1 MTLSNLTRALLLG
14 TSLTVAPIALAQT
27 PTAPAAPLWCCA
39 PSDLQRD
46 ATIRF
51 GRLSN
56 GMRYAIQR
64 NTTPQNGASIRMRI
78 DVGSTVEAE
87 DQRGLAHFLEHM
99 AFNGSK
105 NVPEGEMVKM
115 LERFGLAFG
124 ADTNA
129 GTGFTETIY
138 QLDLPR
144 AQDAPIDTAMLL
156 MREIAGE
163 LTLDPKA
170 IDRERGVIL
179 SERRA
184 RDQFGLRRLEHY
196 IGFALPNTPV
206 ASRLPIGTAE
216 VIRNAKAERFRDLY
230 ERFYTPERTTLI
242 VVGDVDPAAIEA
254 KIVARFA
261 NWSRADRGTEPVSRV
276 DPARP
281 SQAGYFRDPDVPASI
296 SILTIKPLVE
306 RPDSVAERKRSLLE
320 ALGNAIVSRRLAR
333 IARAA
338 DAPILGAS
346 SSSGELF
353 AAADYASLDVSAKGD
368 DWRGALA
375 LGEQELRRALEFGF
389 TKAELAEQ
397 LANVRTAYEN
407 AANAES
413 TRRSEALADGIAQSI
428 EDDRVVTTPTYRL
441 ALFEKLAPELTV
453 EAVEAAYR
461 ARWAGANR
469 LVHVSGKSVIE
480 TPQTTILAALS
491 DSGKVAVFAPKE
503 SDASSFA
510 YTDFGKP
517 GRVVDDKAVTDL
529 GIRRLRFANNVRLN
543 LKKTDFERDR
553 VRLSLRVGGGAL
565 EFGKEKPGLSL
576 FMNNAFAAGGLL
588 KHPYD
593 DLQSLTAG
601 RSVSVGL
608 GAGADAF
615 GSTTTTTPRDLLLQ
629 FQLFAAYLTAP
640 AFGAEGD
647 AQWQRAAPVFYET
660 LDASPAAVVGRDLP
674 RILASNDPRFGVP
687 VLSELQ
693 ARDMAELRAAVSRAF
708 AGGTVEIGVVGDI
721 DEALV
726 IDMVAKTFGALPS
739 RAATPAPLAE
749 ARAVRFPA
757 EHAPLVLRHAGK
769 ADEAVS
775 LTYWPTTDDSD
786 HARDARLSLL
796 AATMRLLLTDELR
809 EALGATYSPGASSS
823 TSSIYPDYGYFGV
836 SGNVDIKDLAAVDA
850 AVARIAAR
858 LRDTPVDA
866 DLLLR
871 ARRPILE
878 AIDKSKRENGA
889 WLSVLSRAQTE
900 PRFIERFRNA
910 RPVYE
915 AITPADL
922 QAAAKLYLTPEPLR
936 IRVIAEGAPT

>member
-1 MTLSNLTRALLLG
+1 MPIALRVLLLG
-14 TSLTVAPIALAQT
+14 TALASAPIALAQ
-27 PTAPAAPLWCCA
+27 APAASKADPLWCCA
-39 PSDLQRD
+39 PSDLERD
-46 ATIRF
+46 ASIRF
-51 GRLSN
+51 GRLPN

-78 DVGSTVEAE
+78 DVGSTAEAE

-129 GTGFTETIY
+129 STGFTETIY

-144 AQDAPIDTAMLL
+144 AEDAPIDTAMLL

-163 LTLDPKA
+163 LNLDSQA
-170 IDRERGVIL
+170 IERERGVIL

-196 IGFALPNTPV
+196 IGFALPGTPV
-206 ASRLPIGTAE
+206 ATRLPIGTAD
-216 VIRNAKAERFRDLY
+216 VIQTAKAERFRDLY
-230 ERFYTPERTTLI
+230 ERFYVPERTTLI

-254 KIVARFA
+254 KIKTRFS
-261 NWSRADRGTEPVSRV
+261 NWTRATRGAEAVSTI
-276 DPARP
+276 DPARA
-281 SQAGYFRDPDVPASI
+281 SQAAYFRDPDVPASV
-296 SILTIKPLVE
+296 SILAVKPLVE
-306 RPDSVAERKRSLLE
+306 RADSVAERERTLLE
-320 ALGNAIVSRRLAR
+320 GLGNAIVSRRLAR

-338 DAPILGAS
+338 DAPILGG
-346 SSSGELF
+346 SSSGGELF
-353 AAADYASLDVSAKGD
+353 GAADYASLDIGAKGE

-375 LGEQELRRALEFGF
+375 LGEQELRRALEHGF
-389 TKAELAEQ
+389 TQAELAEQ
-397 LANVRTAYEN
+397 LANVRTGIEN
-407 AANAES
+407 AAKAES
-413 TRRSEALADGIAQSI
+413 TRRSEALADGIAQAI

-441 ALFEKLAPELTV
+441 ALFERLAPRLTV
-453 EAVEAAYR
+453 QAVEAAYR

-469 LVHVSGKSVIE
+469 LVHVSGKSAIDRPE
-480 TPQTTILAALS
+480 TTILAALA
-491 DSGKVAVFAPKE
+491 DSAKVAVAAPKQ
-503 SDASSFA
+503 SDATSFA
-510 YTDFGKP
+510 YTDFGAP
-517 GRVVDDKAVTDL
+517 GRVVEDKRVADL
-529 GIRRLRFANNVRLN
+529 GIRQLRFANNVRLN
-543 LKKTDFERDR
+543 LKQTDFERDR

-565 EFGKEKPGLSL
+565 EFGKDQPGLAL
-576 FMNNAFAAGGLL
+576 FMNNAFAAGGLA

-601 RSVSVGL
+601 RAVSVGL

-615 GSTTTTTPRDLLLQ
+615 GSTTATTPRDLLLQ
-629 FQLFAAYLTAP
+629 LQLFAAYLTAP
-640 AFGAEGD
+640 GFGAEGD
-647 AQWQRAAPVFYET
+647 AQWRRSTPVFYET
-660 LDASPAAVVGRDLP
+660 LDASPAAVAGRDVP
-674 RILASNDPRFGVP
+674 RILASGDPRFGVP
-687 VLSELQ
+687 ALAALE
-693 ARDMAELRAAVSRAF
+693 ARDMADLRPALARAF
-708 AGGTVEIGVVGDI
+708 ASGAVEIGVVGDI
-721 DEALV
+721 DEAAV
-726 IDMVAKTFGALPS
+726 IEMVAKTFGALPA
-739 RAATPAPLAE
+739 RAADPAPLAE

-757 EHAPLVLRHAGK
+757 ERAPIVLRHAGK

-775 LTYWPTTDDSD
+775 MTYWPTTDDKD
-786 HARDARLSLL
+786 HVTDARLSLL

-809 EALGATYSPGASSS
+809 EALGATYSPGASSN
-823 TSSIYPDYGYFGV
+823 TSSIYPEYGFFGV
-836 SGNVDIKDLAAVDA
+836 SGNVDVKDLAAVDA

-858 LRDTPVDA
+858 LRDAPVDD

-878 AIDKSKRENGA
+878 AIDKSKRENGT
-889 WLSVLSRAQTE
+889 WLGVLSRAQTE

-922 QAAAKLYLTPEPLR
+922 QAAAKLYLTAQPLR